1 MPEDIPIS
9 EVRRVVIQYE
19 IQVPRGGT
27 APADPAAPQ
36 TQGADRELVEAVRR
50 ELIRSG
56 SRNPDIFG
64 GRA

>member
-1 MPEDIPIS
+1 MPETIPVS

-27 APADPAAPQ
+27 APTAPTPQAPDADAVA
-36 TQGADRELVEAVRR
+36 EAVRR
-50 ELIRSG
+50 ELIRFG
-56 SRNPDIFG
+56 SRNPDVFG